1 VSEPGTERF
10 ALSAPPPVRPFAIAA
25 LLAIIGAALAV
36 SSRALGLGSVAL
48 VLGIVVLGLAAA
60 LVLSALIV
68 LGRLRS
74 TLVLD
79 ADGITVSRGR
89 RTRRLLWSD
98 IDSVGLVGQ
107 RLTFR
112 TKPAGDEDVSVIN
125 PRSGT
130 DPRFTSLVAAIR
142 GRLNANR
149 GYRTG

>member
-1 VSEPGTERF
+1 
-10 ALSAPPPVRPFAIAA
+10 VRPFAIAS

-48 VLGIVVLGLAAA
+48 VLGIVGLALAAA
-60 LVLSALIV
+60 LVLSAVIV
-68 LGRLRS
+68 LGRLRA

-79 ADGITVSRGR
+79 ADGITMSRGR

-98 IDSVGLVGQ
+98 IDSVGLAGQ

-112 TKPAGDEDVSVIN
+112 TKPAGEDVSVIN

-130 DPRFTSLVAAIR
+130 DPTFTSLVAAIR
-142 GRLNANR
+142 DRLNANR
-149 GYRTG
+149 GYRTS